1 MRHEAGEIDR
11 SHILCSFE
19 NSTIEFKINI
29 MGTKQLLSIITT
41 ISWGMREK
49 TRSQDS
55 GLPGGAHL
63 SGALVYLLFGSA
75 QKIKGSS
82 ALPSLSTIIF

>member
-1 MRHEAGEIDR
+1 MPSSVLDEVSAVRWEPV
-11 SHILCSFE
+11 
-19 NSTIEFKINI
+19 
-29 MGTKQLLSIITT
+29 LSAQPR
-41 ISWGMREK
+41 SWGVREK

-55 GLPGGAHL
+55 GLPGGTHL

>member
-1 MRHEAGEIDR
+1 MPSSVLDEVSAMWWEPVM
-11 SHILCSFE
+11 SA
-19 NSTIEFKINI
+19 
-29 MGTKQLLSIITT
+29 QLR
-41 ISWGMREK
+41 SWGMREK

-75 QKIKGSS
+75 QKINGNS